1 MKDIRKW
8 VVRSGNCR
16 DYVVNKFDVTTVV
29 EDSAGFQYGNGKCG
43 VLTLEGYTYSY
54 DLRYCKGDLHMA
66 MIEMYFGKNLVDA
79 VDVTNRDRYKAY
91 IKETTGKK
99 AQGLIVGQ
107 FDSLDDAVKY
117 TEKYLDQNG
126 HYQALMDDGYIDFIR
141 IKDRLTGKYVHTIY
155 ERGN

>member
-1 MKDIRKW
+1 MVMTLIDRGRKPSLVISARRTEERKRRMKETVEKDIRKW
-8 VVRSGNCR
+8 VVRSGNCK
-16 DYVVNKFDVTTVV
+16 DYVVNSFDVTTMV

-79 VDVTNRDRYKAY
+79 VDVTN
-91 IKETTGKK
+91 
-99 AQGLIVGQ
+99 
-107 FDSLDDAVKY
+107 
-117 TEKYLDQNG
+117 
-126 HYQALMDDGYIDFIR
+126 M
-141 IKDRLTGKYVHTIY
+141 